1 VRVDPRR
8 NRVPFWQLALYA
20 LAAIFAGVTHPLKRM
35 WRSDNAIDRYA
46 LCHMASAAGDTLLA
60 ISLADS
66 VFFSLPVGEAQ
77 WRVVAYL
84 GLTMVPLAVAGPLL
98 VVPLDRAGPRRV
110 IAFLAAIVRAGIAF
124 YVAGRLDTVALYP
137 AALAILVA
145 ARVHGIT
152 KNGLTMA
159 YAGPGEGLM
168 RANARLGRVAVIGA
182 LAAAPFGAGAVAL
195 WGATGAM
202 VLAGLVYTTCALV
215 TLHLPHPR
223 VRTEPKPIGRRG
235 RIPALTGP
243 AIGAAGMRAATGF
256 LLFLSAFAIRREGLP
271 ASWFVAMAIAAAAG
285 GFLADLFAPRLPET
299 LREEFIVVGC
309 TIAAGVGAILAFT
322 AFSLPVLTI
331 FALTAGAA
339 TELGRLAFQSL
350 MQAHAPEGALG
361 RVFVRYEVVFQLS
374 WVAGALGPAV
384 LAIDFKAGVLIMAA
398 FYLALAGAWALRF
411 FRGGRAPEGAAAQV
425 P

>member
-1 VRVDPRR
+1 VRLDPKR
-8 NRVPFWQLALYA
+8 NRVPFWQLTLYA
-20 LAAIFAGVTHPLKRM
+20 LAAAASGVTHPIRKM
-35 WRSDNAIDRYA
+35 WNSGNAIDRYA
-46 LCHMASAAGDTLLA
+46 LCHLTSAAGDSLLA

-66 VFFSLPVGEAQ
+66 VFFSLPVPEAQ

-84 GLTMVPLAVAGPLL
+84 GLTMLPLAVAAPLL
-98 VVPLDRAGPRRV
+98 VVPLDRAGPRRL
-110 IAFLAAIVRAGIAF
+110 ISFLAAIVRAGIAF
-124 YVAGRLDTVALYP
+124 FVAGRLDTVALYP

-168 RANARLGRVAVIGA
+168 RSNARLGRVAVAGA
-182 LAAAPFGAGAVAL
+182 LTAAPFGVLAVRV
-195 WGATGAM
+195 WDSGGAM
-202 VLAGLVYTTCALV
+202 VLAGIVYSICALV
-215 TLHLPHPR
+215 TLRLPHPQ
-223 VRTEPKPIGRRG
+223 VRTDPMPIGRRG
-235 RIPALTGP
+235 RIPVLTGP

-256 LLFLSAFAIRREGLP
+256 ILFLSAFAIRREDFP
-271 ASWFVAMAIAAAAG
+271 STWFAAMAISAAAG
-285 GFLADLFAPRLPET
+285 GFLADLLAPRLPET

-309 TIAAGVGAILAFT
+309 TIAAGLGAFLAFQ
-322 AFSLPVLTI
+322 AFSLPVLAV
-331 FALTAGAA
+331 FGLTAGAA

-361 RVFVRYEVVFQLS
+361 RVFVRYEVMFQLS

-384 LAIDFKAGVLIMAA
+384 LPIDFKAGMLIMAG
-398 FYLALAGAWALRF
+398 FYLALAGAWAVRF
-411 FRGGRAPEGAAAQV
+411 FRGGREPLGASAQV

>member
-1 VRVDPRR
+1 VRLDPKR
-8 NRVPFWQLALYA
+8 NRVPIWQLTLYA
-20 LAAIFAGVTHPLKRM
+20 LVAAASGVTHPIRKM
-35 WRSDNAIDRYA
+35 WNSGNAIDRYA
-46 LCHMASAAGDTLLA
+46 LCHLTSAAGDSLLA

-66 VFFSLPVGEAQ
+66 VFFSLPVPEAQ

-84 GLTMVPLAVAGPLL
+84 GLTMLPLAVAAPLL
-98 VVPLDRAGPRRV
+98 VVPLDRAGPRRL
-110 IAFLAAIVRAGIAF
+110 ISFLAAIVRAGIAF
-124 YVAGRLDTVALYP
+124 FVAGRLDTVALYP

-168 RANARLGRVAVIGA
+168 RSNARLGRVAVAGA
-182 LAAAPFGAGAVAL
+182 LTAAPFGVLAVRV
-195 WGATGAM
+195 WDSGGAM
-202 VLAGLVYTTCALV
+202 VLAGIVYSICALV
-215 TLHLPHPR
+215 TLRLPHPR
-223 VRTEPKPIGRRG
+223 VRTEPMPIGRRG
-235 RIPALTGP
+235 RIPVLTGP

-256 LLFLSAFAIRREGLP
+256 ILFLSAFAIRREDFP
-271 ASWFVAMAIAAAAG
+271 STWFAAMAISAAAG
-285 GFLADLFAPRLPET
+285 GFLADLLAPRLPET

-309 TIAAGVGAILAFT
+309 TIAAGLGAFLAFQ
-322 AFSLPVLTI
+322 AYSLPVLAV
-331 FALTAGAA
+331 FGLTAGAA

-361 RVFVRYEVVFQLS
+361 RVFVRYEVMFQLS

-384 LAIDFKAGVLIMAA
+384 LPIDFKAGMLIMAG
-398 FYLALAGAWALRF
+398 FYLALAGAWAVRF
-411 FRGGRAPEGAAAQV
+411 FRGGREPLGASAQV